1 MTKRCILPLLLVALL
16 ATAAHACPNCKDSI
30 PTSNAENPAGVAD
43 GINTSIYLMLGAFL
57 AVLGFILNMVVKAAR
72 PAPRGFPLKDSA
84 VRPGQN
90 S

>member
-1 MTKRCILPLLLVALL
+1 MKYYILPLLIVAVL
-16 ATAAHACPNCKDSI
+16 AAAVHACPNCKDSI

-57 AVLGFILNMVVKAAR
+57 AVLGFILNMVVKAAK
-72 PAPRGFPLKDSA
+72 PAPRGFPVDNSA
-84 VRPGQN
+84 VKPAQN

>member
-1 MTKRCILPLLLVALL
+1 MKHYVLPLLIVA
-16 ATAAHACPNCKDSI
+16 AMAAAAHACPNCKDSI

-57 AVLGFILNMVVKAAR
+57 AVLGFILNMVVKAAK

-84 VRPGQN
+84 VKPGQN